1 MWSIRGSAGSLPCA
15 ARHSASV
22 RRGCLLDRAGAGS
35 GFSRGRG
42 SVVPRAGGTGRAGDL
57 RRLYSND
64 SDVDERGFGWII
76 DTRAGASLLEVSSA
90 AGAKSQTLANLS
102 KGGGQVA
109 SFVWIAASGTHQ
121 LSFTENGEVWSTSEL
136 DGDPISDLRDAP
148 PQLRRLVD
156 ALAAD
161 VVRFGP
167 VAVGLAALDLWS
179 GQRLDDDILDS
190 SWPTVS
196 FAAIPKVDVPRPET
210 IFGHRETEL
219 ALAVDAASPERFL
232 AAQTQADDRQWREL
246 RAELLKVNATAR
258 PAGITTVERL

>member
-1 MWSIRGSAGSLPCA
+1 
-15 ARHSASV
+15 
-22 RRGCLLDRAGAGS
+22 
-35 GFSRGRG
+35 
-42 SVVPRAGGTGRAGDL
+42 
-57 RRLYSND
+57 LYSND

-258 PAGITTVERL
+258 PVGITTVERL